1 MQFLVRGTPQ
11 LSVQFLNDMIINA
24 TEKKAPIHIL
34 LRIPNFH
41 VLRQDGLE
49 IISTEEDKLKMKKKE
64 TDVEQE
70 TLRNKVNL
78 NEELC
83 PENVDLLNI
92 SHAYS
97 TAVPKIPFGGQNLF
111 IEVLNIIYLFNKADG
126 HKKINFH
133 HEFIYF
139 RLFK

>member
-24 TEKKAPIHIL
+24 TEKKGHIHIL

-41 VLRQDGLE
+41 VVRQDGSE

-92 SHAYS
+92 SKCIFNCC
-97 TAVPKIPFGGQNLF
+97 PQNTIRRSKFIYRSIKYYLF
-111 IEVLNIIYLFNKADG
+111 I
-126 HKKINFH
+126 
-133 HEFIYF
+133 
-139 RLFK
+139 